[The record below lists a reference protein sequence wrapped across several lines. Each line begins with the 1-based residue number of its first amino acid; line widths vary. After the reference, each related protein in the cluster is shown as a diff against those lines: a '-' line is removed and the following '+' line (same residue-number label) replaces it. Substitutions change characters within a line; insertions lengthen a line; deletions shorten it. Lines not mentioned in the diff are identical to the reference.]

1 MKACMYI
8 MRKKQ
13 LANNRVAIVETMGE
27 VYIHNSYSKK
37 KSVDG
42 NHGIGK
48 ECNIWH
54 AHKWTTIE
62 KALPSL
68 LVPLCYASQSD
79 WEFSFSS
86 AIMSL

>member
-37 KSVDG
+37 KVWM
-42 NHGIGK
+42 GIMG
-48 ECNIWH
+48 
-54 AHKWTTIE
+54 
-62 KALPSL
+62 
-68 LVPLCYASQSD
+68 
-79 WEFSFSS
+79 
-86 AIMSL
+86 

>member
-48 ECNIWH
+48 ECNI
-54 AHKWTTIE
+54 
-62 KALPSL
+62 
-68 LVPLCYASQSD
+68 
-79 WEFSFSS
+79 
-86 AIMSL
+86 